1 MKAFTFKR
9 YGKHP
14 ELGCEKVDYP
24 AINADEILVKVYA
37 AGLNPIDNMIPTGI
51 FKPVL
56 HFKLPGIMGSD
67 LSGVVIAVG
76 KQVTRFRPGDEI
88 FASLFDRGTGSLAE
102 FAAVPESAAAL
113 KPANLDFVQAASL
126 PMVSLTAWQ
135 ALTERGRLRPG
146 QKIFIPAGSGGIGTF
161 AIQLAKHLG
170 ATTATTTSTANV
182 GWVSQLGADKVI
194 DYKQEKF
201 ENVLSDYDIVL
212 GTLKG
217 DTIEKS
223 VQILKPGGQI
233 ISLVGPLDA
242 AFARDRGVNFFLI
255 FVMKMMSRK
264 IMRLSKKRH
273 LTYSFLFVRSEGEQ
287 LTQIGK
293 LIEAEQIKP
302 TIDKVFSFAET
313 KEALAW
319 LGQGHAKGKV
329 VVTMQASSDTEPAA
343 GR

>member
-14 ELGCEKVDYP
+14 ELGFEKVDYP
-24 AINADEILVKVYA
+24 AINANEILVKIYA
-37 AGLNPIDNMIPTGI
+37 VGLNPIDNMIPTGI

-56 HFKLPGIMGSD
+56 HFKLSGILGSD

-76 KQVTRFRPGDEI
+76 KQVTRFRPGDEV
-88 FASLFDRGTGSLAE
+88 FASLFDSGTGSLAE

-201 ENVLSDYDIVL
+201 ENVLSGYDIVL

-242 AFARDRGVNFFLI
+242 AFARDREVNFFLT

-264 IMRLSKKRH
+264 ITRLTKKRR
-273 LTYSFLFVRSEGEQ
+273 LTYSFLFVRPEGEQ

-329 VVTMQASSDTEPAA
+329 VVTMQAYSDTEPAA